1 MYVCIY
7 IIYMYVYIYIY
18 VCIYIYNIYIYI
30 YIYIYKASAYEA
42 CDRSARLLTPLKHWR
57 GAKKSTLCLIKKASR
72 RVADRPSKT
81 TTFLIF
87 HFL

>member
-1 MYVCIY
+1 
-7 IIYMYVYIYIY
+7 MYVYIYI
-18 VCIYIYNIYIYI
+18 IYI